1 MFASFFNTI
10 RSLRI
15 LVSIIVVLLIVVSIY
30 SFYFFQ
36 NNSLSINNIAIENV
50 KENSELLTEEL
61 ATSLKNKMETIT
73 VSLQIISNSPS
84 IKANLISAV
93 PLLEEADNAT
103 RNLTAFYGWTNKTG
117 NIQWSTLFSE
127 NKELHNKFL
136 GADVSSR
143 AHFAKVKS
151 TLTPY
156 FTPVIPSLLNISTI
170 FVSYPILL
178 AEAKEGE
185 ENYNNNNH
193 NNTTIADAF
202 QRYSPENIFDIV
214 KEHQE
219 EASKNNEFHGTVYA
233 GINMTTMVKLL
244 ETQVFPKNRSSISL
258 LDRDG
263 VTIYS
268 ANKGLDKIILDN
280 QEKNKD
286 FIEKEFDQENKQL
299 IYQLKDRILSSSALS
314 KEEEGEEGEEIKS
327 IEIKDKS
334 GNVSSTISYTPIS
347 VNGQI
352 VFYLMVDTTHEFAK
366 EIDNLMLEQN
376 DFAIDSIILIG
387 IATFLVVVI
396 IGVFNN
402 NLQKAVQNRTRELK
416 ISVNALKEANEQLKI
431 HDKMQQEFVNITAHE
446 LRTPTQSIMGYVE
459 MIKLFP
465 EKTPTYLQPIERNT
479 QRLYRLIQ
487 DILDITKIESG
498 TLKLKKTTFDMNEK
512 INNVIRDFTIK
523 KDVNNNHNSTNQ
535 NIKFIFQPTKEPI
548 IVFAD
553 KERIYQVISN
563 LIRNALKFIPS
574 TNGKIEITL
583 EKKESNRKEYAFV
596 KIKDNGKGIDKEVL
610 PRLFEKF
617 ASKSESGTGLGL
629 YIAKSIV
636 EAHGGRIWGKND
648 DDGIGAEFG
657 FTILLHSN

>member
-1 MFASFFNTI
+1 
-10 RSLRI
+10 
-15 LVSIIVVLLIVVSIY
+15 
-30 SFYFFQ
+30 
-36 NNSLSINNIAIENV
+36 
-50 KENSELLTEEL
+50 
-61 ATSLKNKMETIT
+61 
-73 VSLQIISNSPS
+73 
-84 IKANLISAV
+84 
-93 PLLEEADNAT
+93 
-103 RNLTAFYGWTNKTG
+103 
-117 NIQWSTLFSE
+117 
-127 NKELHNKFL
+127 
-136 GADVSSR
+136 
-143 AHFAKVKS
+143 
-151 TLTPY
+151 
-156 FTPVIPSLLNISTI
+156 
-170 FVSYPILL
+170 
-178 AEAKEGE
+178 
-185 ENYNNNNH
+185 
-193 NNTTIADAF
+193 
-202 QRYSPENIFDIV
+202 
-214 KEHQE
+214 
-219 EASKNNEFHGTVYA
+219 
-233 GINMTTMVKLL
+233 
-244 ETQVFPKNRSSISL
+244 
-258 LDRDG
+258 
-263 VTIYS
+263 
-268 ANKGLDKIILDN
+268 
-280 QEKNKD
+280 
-286 FIEKEFDQENKQL
+286 
-299 IYQLKDRILSSSALS
+299 
-314 KEEEGEEGEEIKS
+314 
-327 IEIKDKS
+327 
-334 GNVSSTISYTPIS
+334 
-347 VNGQI
+347 
-352 VFYLMVDTTHEFAK
+352 
-366 EIDNLMLEQN
+366 
-376 DFAIDSIILIG
+376 LIG